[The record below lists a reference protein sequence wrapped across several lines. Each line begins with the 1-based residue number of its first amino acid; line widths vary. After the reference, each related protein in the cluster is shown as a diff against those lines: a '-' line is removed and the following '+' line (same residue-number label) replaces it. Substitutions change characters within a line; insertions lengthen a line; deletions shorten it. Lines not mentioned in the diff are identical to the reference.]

1 LIAELADA
9 KKKIKDESVPESE
22 KTFLKATIPRLEA
35 EIKKKKETICGLLD
49 DQYGEID
56 HHSQWYLMGE
66 KVVGH

>member
-35 EIKKKKETICGLLD
+35 EIKEKKETICGLLD